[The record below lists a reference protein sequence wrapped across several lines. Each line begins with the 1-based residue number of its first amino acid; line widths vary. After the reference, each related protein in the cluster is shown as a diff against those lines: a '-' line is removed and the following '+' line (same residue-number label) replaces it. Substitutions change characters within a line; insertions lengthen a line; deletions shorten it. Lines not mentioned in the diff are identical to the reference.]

1 MVRELALVIRNSL
14 NEIMSE
20 VIIYLRQV
28 YGFMELKTLDE
39 ETIFC
44 SISTF
49 SGGGIGDA
57 GIEWGCKVPVISA
70 CELVPDRAGLIRH
83 NYPDTH
89 VFQGDIW
96 QLKQD
101 IIKHAQLKLKDKSPW
116 LFVMSPPCQGMSS
129 NGVGRIRAS
138 MAVGKRPKEDERNRL
153 VLPGVEI
160 VEQLKPSWFLLEN
173 VRRMENTIITN
184 EKGELENIL
193 DMLGRRLHPLGYT
206 IRSAIIDFRDLG
218 VPHHRQ
224 RLITIGCRIPEIVKK
239 LPPVAEIFCKIP
251 SPLHPIRTHGV
262 HGRFPHISMRES
274 IGHMPVLDSLT
285 KTVDDKD
292 PYHQIPKW
300 NQEHYFCMEHTP
312 EGCTAF
318 DNNTCISCGYAANLS
333 KDVDCLECGER
344 LPKPQI
350 NVEEWECPDCNFTL
364 RKSRTACKCGFI
376 RPNEMKV
383 SRNRRVVRGFK
394 TSYRRL
400 KWDSP
405 ASTLT
410 MNSGVISSDMKGH
423 PEQNRVLSVRE
434 ILLLSSLEAHPGV
447 NYEWDKKYEFRSVN
461 KDGKRFYNGDFTP
474 KLVRQVIGES
484 IPPLAMNRIVGRLMD
499 LDSRIEGP
507 TKTKGISTQKFLEEV
522 FN

>member
-1 MVRELALVIRNSL
+1 
-14 NEIMSE
+14 MSE

-28 YGFMELKTLDE
+28 YDFMELKTLDE

-96 QLKQD
+96 ELKQD
-101 IIKHAQLKLKDKSPW
+101 IIKHAQSKLKDKSPW

-239 LPPVAEIFCKIP
+239 LPPVAEIFCKNP

-262 HGRFPHISMRES
+262 HGRFSHISMRES
-274 IGHMPVLDSLT
+274 IGHMPALDSLT

-318 DNNTCISCGYAANLS
+318 DNNTCISCGYTANLT
-333 KDVDCLECGER
+333 KDVDCLECGKR

-434 ILLLSSLEAHPGV
+434 ILLLSSLEAHPGA
-447 NYEWDKKYEFRSVN
+447 NYEWDKKYQFRSV
-461 KDGKRFYNGDFTP
+461 DEEGGLFYNGDFKP

-499 LDSRIEGP
+499 LDSRLEGP
-507 TKTKGISTQKFLEEV
+507 TQTKGISTQKFLEEI

>member
-1 MVRELALVIRNSL
+1 MKKPNT
-14 NEIMSE
+14 SE

-28 YGFMELKTLDE
+28 YDFMELKTLDE

-96 QLKQD
+96 ELKQD
-101 IIKHAQLKLKDKSPW
+101 IIKHAQSKLKDKSPW

-239 LPPVAEIFCKIP
+239 LPPVAEIFCKNP

-262 HGRFPHISMRES
+262 HGRFSHISMRES
-274 IGHMPVLDSLT
+274 IGHMPALDSLT

-318 DNNTCISCGYAANLS
+318 DNNTCISCGYTANLT
-333 KDVDCLECGER
+333 KDVDCLECGKR

-434 ILLLSSLEAHPGV
+434 ILLLSSLEAHPGA
-447 NYEWDKKYEFRSVN
+447 NYEWDKKYQFRSV
-461 KDGKRFYNGDFTP
+461 DEEGGLFYNGDFKP

-499 LDSRIEGP
+499 LDSRLEGP
-507 TKTKGISTQKFLEEV
+507 TQTKGISTQKFLEEI

>member
-1 MVRELALVIRNSL
+1 
-14 NEIMSE
+14 
-20 VIIYLRQV
+20 
-28 YGFMELKTLDE
+28 MELKDLDAN
-39 ETIFC
+39 TVFC

-57 GIEWGCKVPVISA
+57 GVEWGCKVPVISA

-83 NYPDTH
+83 NYPETS

-96 QLKQD
+96 ELKEE
-101 IIKHAQLKLKDKSPW
+101 IIEHAKSKIGDKNPW

-129 NGVGRIRAS
+129 NGAGRIRAS
-138 MAVGKRPKEDERNRL
+138 MAAGKRPKEDERNRL

-160 VEQLKPSWFLLEN
+160 VEKLMPSWFLLEN

-184 EKGELENIL
+184 ENGDAENIL

-206 IRSAIIDFRDLG
+206 IRSAIIDFRNLG

-224 RLITIGCRIPEIVKK
+224 RLITVGCRLPGIVEK
-239 LPPVAEIFCKIP
+239 LPPTKDIFCSSP
-251 SPLHPIRTHGV
+251 SPLHPLQTHGAD
-262 HGRFPHISMRES
+262 GLQPHISMRES
-274 IGHMPVLDSLT
+274 IGHMPKLDALN
-285 KTVDDKD
+285 KTVDDND
-292 PYHQIPKW
+292 PFHSVPSW
-300 NQEHYFCMEHTP
+300 NEDHYFCMDSTP

-318 DNNTCISCGYAANLS
+318 DNNTCVKCGFEENAHP
-333 KDVDCLECGER
+333 DVDCRECGER

-350 NVEEWECPDCNFTL
+350 EVEEWECPDCGFTL
-364 RKSRTACKCGFI
+364 RKSRTSCQCGFVK
-376 RPNEMKV
+376 PKELKL
-383 SRNRRVVRGFK
+383 SKNRRVVRGFK

-423 PEQNRVLSVRE
+423 PDQNRVLSVRE
-434 ILLLSSLEAHPGV
+434 ILLLSSLEAHPGAD
-447 NYEWDKKYEFRSVN
+447 YAWDKKYEFKSVDEEGN
-461 KDGKRFYNGDFTP
+461 IFYGGEFTP

-484 IPPLAMNRIVGRLMD
+484 IPPLAMFRIVGRLMD
-499 LDSRIEGP
+499 LDPRMEGP
-507 TKTKGISTQKFLEEV
+507 VHTKGLATQKFLDEI

>member
-1 MVRELALVIRNSL
+1 M
-14 NEIMSE
+14 EIKD
-20 VIIYLRQV
+20 LDP
-28 YGFMELKTLDE
+28 KTS
-39 ETIFC
+39 FC

-49 SGGGIGDA
+49 SGGGIGDS
-57 GIEWGCKVPVISA
+57 GIEWGCKVPIISA
-70 CELVPDRAGLIRH
+70 CELVPERAGLIRF
-83 NYPDTH
+83 NYPKTH

-96 QLKQD
+96 ELKED
-101 IIKHAQLKLKDKSPW
+101 IVEHARDKLGSKSPW

-129 NGVGRIRAS
+129 NGAGRIRAEI
-138 MAVGKRPKEDERNRL
+138 AAGKRPEQDVRNQL

-160 VEQLKPSWFLLEN
+160 IEELLPSWFLLEN

-184 EKGELENIL
+184 EKGEPENIL
-193 DMLGRRLHPLGYT
+193 DMLGRCLHPLGYT

-224 RLITIGCRIPEIVKK
+224 RLITIGCRIPEIVDV
-239 LPPVAEIFCKIP
+239 LPPIEKIFCTSP
-251 SPLHPIRTHGV
+251 SPLHPILTHGDE
-262 HGRFPHISMRES
+262 GQPPHISMRES
-274 IGHMPVLDSLT
+274 IGHMPPLDSLA
-285 KTVDDKD
+285 KTVDEKD
-292 PYHQIPKW
+292 PYHQIPEW
-300 NQEHYFCMEHTP
+300 NQAHYFCMEHTP

-318 DNNTCISCGYAANLS
+318 DNNTCISCGHAANMRE
-333 KDVDCLECGER
+333 DVDCLKCGEQ

-350 NVEEWECPDCNFTL
+350 VVEEWGCPDCNLTL

-376 RPNEMKV
+376 RPKDMKA
-383 SRNRRVVRGFK
+383 SRTRRIVRGFN

-434 ILLLSSLEAHPGV
+434 ILLLSSLEAHPGA
-447 NYEWDKKYEFRSVN
+447 NYEWDKKYQFRSVN
-461 KDGKRFYNGDFTP
+461 EEGELFYNGNFTP
-474 KLVRQVIGES
+474 KLVREVIGES

-499 LDSRIEGP
+499 LDSRLEGP
-507 TKTKGISTQKFLEEV
+507 TQTKGISTQTFLEEI